1 MGSILIEGIGLDEN
15 CESLTKCSGNK
26 SEVTTQVGATNKP
39 LEKLN
44 ENLIK
49 ILTILQENSG
59 NIEKL
64 KNDLK
69 ILKKDVQE
77 NFDDT
82 KRTNDCLQ
90 SLEKNMAELKE
101 KVPDEDMSFLAQE
114 LKNCIESNRSIEK
127 DSSAIKEKL

>member
-1 MGSILIEGIGLDEN
+1 MH
-15 CESLTKCSGNK
+15 
-26 SEVTTQVGATNKP
+26 
-39 LEKLN
+39 
-44 ENLIK
+44 
-49 ILTILQENSG
+49 ENSG

-64 KNDLK
+64 KIDLK

-82 KRTNDCLQ
+82 KRTNDGLQ

-101 KVPDEDMSFLAQE
+101 KVPDEDMTFLAQE